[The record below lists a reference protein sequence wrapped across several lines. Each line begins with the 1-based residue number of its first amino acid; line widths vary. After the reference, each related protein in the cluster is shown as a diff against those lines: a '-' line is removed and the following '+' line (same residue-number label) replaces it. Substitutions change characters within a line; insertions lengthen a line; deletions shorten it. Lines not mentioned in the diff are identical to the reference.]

1 MSATTCLL
9 DTCAAMYLVA
19 NESMANQA
27 LEAMDSA
34 ADRGIPLRISPI
46 TAWEVGML
54 QGKGRFRSSLTPQR
68 WFEMLR
74 TRPGITLCELTPE
87 ILLGSSFLP
96 GTLHRDPADR
106 IIAATAR
113 ELGYTVITRDRAL
126 LDYARQGHLAVIEC

>member
-1 MSATTCLL
+1 MRMACLL
-9 DTCAAMYLVA
+9 DTCAAMYLVS
-19 NESMANQA
+19 NEPMATEA
-27 LEAMDSA
+27 LAAMDASA
-34 ADRGIPLRISPI
+34 DHGIPLRVSPI
-46 TAWEVGML
+46 TAWEVGMQ

-96 GTLHRDPADR
+96 GMLNRDPADR

-113 ELGYTVITRDRAL
+113 EFGYTVITRDRAL
-126 LDYARQGHLAVIEC
+126 LDYAAQGHIAVIEC

>member
-1 MSATTCLL
+1 MSVACLL

-19 NESMANQA
+19 KEPMANRA

-34 ADRGIPLRISPI
+34 ADRGIPLRVSPI
-46 TAWEVGML
+46 TAWEVGMQ

-74 TRPGITLCELTPE
+74 TRPGITLCELTPDV
-87 ILLGSSFLP
+87 LLGSWFLP
-96 GTLHRDPADR
+96 GKLNRDPADR

-113 ELGYTVITRDRAL
+113 EYGFTVITRDRAL
-126 LDYARQGHLAVIEC
+126 LEYAEQGHLAVIEC